1 MAFLKDKT
9 LRGMC
14 ARTRGKRLFRNCA
27 WHVKACSPLKIEGV
41 GERKQA
47 RPLYYCNAA
56 EIKYAAKA
64 PPKGGESFHRG

>member
-14 ARTRGKRLFRNCA
+14 ARTRGKRLLRNCA
-27 WHVKACSPLKIEGV
+27 WRVKACSPLKIEGV

-47 RPLYYCNAA
+47 RPVDSR
-56 EIKYAAKA
+56 EQ
-64 PPKGGESFHRG
+64 